1 MSAKYIFVTGGV
13 VSSLGKGL
21 AAASIGALLES
32 RGLRVNL
39 MKFDPYLNVDPGTMS
54 PFQHGEVFVTDDG
67 AETDLDLGH
76 YERFTHA
83 HLSRDNN
90 LTTGRIYES
99 IITKERRGDYLGK
112 TVQVIPHVTNEIK
125 NAMRKV
131 AANVDVAIVEIGG
144 TVGDI
149 ESLPFLE
156 AIRQMRQELGRENTV
171 FVHVTLVPWIAA
183 AQELKTKP
191 TQHSVKEL
199 LSIGIQ
205 ADILL
210 CRTDRFLSRD
220 VKSKIAAFCNVEDRA
235 VITAKDVDSIYEC
248 PLVFHQEGVDALA
261 LKYLHIDA
269 KEADLSKWQ
278 DLVHRAYNP
287 QDEVRIGIVGK
298 YVEYEDSYKSL
309 KEALTHGA
317 LAKNLK
323 LRVTWIEAEGLESK
337 HEGDESY
344 KSQLQGFDGILVP
357 GGFGKRGIE
366 GMLNAIR
373 YARENNI
380 PYFGICLGM
389 QTACIEFARNVC
401 GLAHANSS
409 EFDPAAQHRII
420 YKLRE
425 LTGVEEMGGT
435 MRLGAWTCIL
445 QPDSL
450 AAKAYTNSLTGN
462 VSGAATDESQRNN
475 VILSEAKDLD
485 VSDGSVA
492 AQRENVIQT
501 LSAAKGKDLQ
511 SGDVPQNAAAQGQS
525 SRDDH
530 HHQVL
535 EISERHRHRYE
546 FNREYEALLTGAG
559 LRITGT
565 TPDATYVEIVEI
577 PSHPFFLGCQF
588 HPEFKSKPLEP
599 HPLFRAFIEASYGNR
614 QTGQT
619 RIIDAFD
626 SQSSDAVHL
635 RVD

>member
-21 AAASIGALLES
+21 AAASIGCLLEA
-32 RGLRVNL
+32 RGIKVNL

-83 HLSRDNN
+83 RLTRDNN
-90 LTTGRIYES
+90 LTTGRIYEQ

-131 AANVDVAIVEIGG
+131 AADCEVAIVEIGG

-156 AIRQMRQELGRENTV
+156 AIRQMRQDLGRDNTC
-171 FVHVTLVPWIAA
+171 FVHVTLIPWIAA

-191 TQHSVKEL
+191 TQHSVKEM

-205 ADILL
+205 PDILL
-210 CRTDRFLSRD
+210 CRSDRAVPREMR
-220 VKSKIAAFCNVEDRA
+220 SKIALFCNVEETA
-235 VITAKDVDSIYEC
+235 VIAARDVASIYEV
-248 PLVFHQEGVDALA
+248 PLTFAAEGVDTLA
-261 LKYLHIDA
+261 LRYLRIETE
-269 KEADLSKWQ
+269 KPNLSKWK
-278 DLVHRAYNP
+278 DIVSRAYNP
-287 QDEVRIGIVGK
+287 ADEVSIAIVGK

-309 KEALTHGA
+309 KEALVHGA
-317 LAKNLK
+317 LAHNLK
-323 LRVTWIEAEGLESK
+323 LKVTWIEAEGLDTRDDHGNPTLDYIAQIE
-337 HEGDESY
+337 
-344 KSQLQGFDGILVP
+344 GFDGILVP

-373 YARENNI
+373 YAREQGV

-389 QTACIEFARNVC
+389 QTACIEYARNVC
-401 GLAHANSS
+401 GLKGANSG
-409 EFDPAAQHRII
+409 EFDPATPYRII

-435 MRLGAWTCIL
+435 MRLGAWDCIME
-445 QPDSL
+445 PDSL
-450 AAKAYTNSLTGN
+450 AAHAYGRT
-462 VSGAATDESQRNN
+462 
-475 VILSEAKDLD
+475 
-485 VSDGSVA
+485 
-492 AQRENVIQT
+492 
-501 LSAAKGKDLQ
+501 
-511 SGDVPQNAAAQGQS
+511 
-525 SRDDH
+525 
-530 HHQVL
+530 

-546 FNREYEALLTGAG
+546 FNREYEAILTGAG
-559 LRITGT
+559 LRLTGT

-577 PSHPFFLGCQF
+577 PTHPFFLGCQF

-599 HPLFRAFIEASYGNR
+599 HPLFRDFIAASYQNR
-614 QTGQT
+614 ISTQQEIG
-619 RIIDAFD
+619 AE
-626 SQSSDAVHL
+626 SSMETL
-635 RVD
+635 

>member
-21 AAASIGALLES
+21 AAASIGCLLEA
-32 RGLRVNL
+32 RGIRVNL

-83 HLSRDNN
+83 RLTRDNN
-90 LTTGRIYES
+90 LTTGRIYEQ

-131 AANVDVAIVEIGG
+131 AADSDVVIVEIGG

-156 AIRQMRQELGRENTV
+156 AIRQMRQDLGRDNTV
-171 FVHVTLVPWIAA
+171 FVHVTLIPWIAA

-191 TQHSVKEL
+191 TQHSVKEM

-205 ADILL
+205 PDILL
-210 CRTDRFLSRD
+210 CRSDRPVPREMRN
-220 VKSKIAAFCNVEDRA
+220 KIALFCNVEEPA
-235 VITAKDVDSIYEC
+235 VIAARDVASIYEV
-248 PLVFHQEGVDALA
+248 PLTFAQEGVDSLI
-261 LKYLHIDA
+261 LRYLRM
-269 KEADLSKWQ
+269 ETRTPDLSLWK
-278 DLVHRAYNP
+278 DLVHRAYHP
-287 QDEVRIGIVGK
+287 QDEVSIGIVGK

-309 KEALTHGA
+309 KEALVHGA
-317 LAKNLK
+317 LADNLK
-323 LRVTWIEAEGLESK
+323 LKVTWIEAEGLETRDSQ
-337 HEGDESY
+337 GRPNDDFIQ
-344 KSQLQGFDGILVP
+344 QLQGFDGILVP

-373 YARENNI
+373 YARENLV

-389 QTACIEFARNVC
+389 QTACIEYARNVC
-401 GLAHANSS
+401 GLHGANSG
-409 EFDPAAQHRII
+409 EFDPATPYRII

-435 MRLGAWTCIL
+435 MRLGAWDCVME
-445 QPDSL
+445 PDSL
-450 AAKAYTNSLTGN
+450 AAHAYGTT
-462 VSGAATDESQRNN
+462 
-475 VILSEAKDLD
+475 
-485 VSDGSVA
+485 
-492 AQRENVIQT
+492 
-501 LSAAKGKDLQ
+501 
-511 SGDVPQNAAAQGQS
+511 
-525 SRDDH
+525 
-530 HHQVL
+530 

-546 FNREYEALLTGAG
+546 FNREYEAVLTGAG
-559 LRITGT
+559 LRLTGT

-577 PSHPFFLGCQF
+577 PTHPFFLGCQF

-599 HPLFRAFIEASYGNR
+599 HPLFHAFIAASYQNR
-614 QTGQT
+614 LASHLQDTVNHP
-619 RIIDAFD
+619 AA
-626 SQSSDAVHL
+626 SSIEQAG
-635 RVD
+635 

>member
-1 MSAKYIFVTGGV
+1 VSAKYIFVTGGV

-21 AAASIGALLES
+21 AAASIGCLLEA
-32 RGLRVNL
+32 RGLRINL

-83 HLSRDNN
+83 KLTRDNN
-90 LTTGRIYES
+90 LTTGRIYEQ

-131 AANVDVAIVEIGG
+131 AADCDVAIVEIGG

-191 TQHSVKEL
+191 TQHSVKEM

-205 ADILL
+205 PDILL
-210 CRTDRFLSRD
+210 CRSDRSLS
-220 VKSKIAAFCNVEDRA
+220 KELKGKIALFCNLEERA
-235 VITAKDVDSIYEC
+235 VIAARDVASIYEV
-248 PLVFHQEGVDALA
+248 PLNFAQEGVDALA
-261 LKYLHIDA
+261 LKYLHL
-269 KEADLSKWQ
+269 ETPMPDLSRWQ
-278 DLVHRAYNP
+278 QVVDHAYHP
-287 QDEVRIGIVGK
+287 KDEVHIGIVGK
-298 YVEYEDSYKSL
+298 YVEYEDSYKSV
-309 KEALTHGA
+309 KEALVHGA
-317 LAKNLK
+317 LSQNLK
-323 LRVTWIEAEGLESK
+323 LRVTWLEAEGLES
-337 HEGDESY
+337 EDY
-344 KSQLQGFDGILVP
+344 VSQLKDFDGILVP

-373 YARENNI
+373 YARESGT

-389 QTACIEFARNVC
+389 QTATIEFARNVC
-401 GLAHANSS
+401 KLNGANSS
-409 EFDPAAQHRII
+409 EFDPATPHRVI

-435 MRLGAWTCIL
+435 MRLGAWTCL
-445 QPDSL
+445 LEPGSK
-450 AAKAYTNSLTGN
+450 AAEAYGRT
-462 VSGAATDESQRNN
+462 
-475 VILSEAKDLD
+475 
-485 VSDGSVA
+485 
-492 AQRENVIQT
+492 
-501 LSAAKGKDLQ
+501 
-511 SGDVPQNAAAQGQS
+511 
-525 SRDDH
+525 
-530 HHQVL
+530 

-546 FNREYEALLTGAG
+546 FNREYEPLLTGAG

-565 TPDATYVEIVEI
+565 TPDATYVEIVEL
-577 PSHPFFLGCQF
+577 PEHPFFLGCQF

-599 HPLFRAFIEASYGNR
+599 HPLFRAFVTASYSNR
-614 QTGQT
+614 ARHHIAKRNAPELQTTG
-619 RIIDAFD
+619 
-626 SQSSDAVHL
+626 S
-635 RVD
+635 

>member
-21 AAASIGALLES
+21 AAASIGCLLES
-32 RGLRVNL
+32 RGLKVNL

-83 HLSRDNN
+83 KLTRDNN
-90 LTTGRIYES
+90 LTTGRIYEQ

-112 TVQVIPHVTNEIK
+112 TVQVIPHVTNEIR

-131 AANVDVAIVEIGG
+131 AAEGDVTIVEIGG

-156 AIRQMRQELGRENTV
+156 AIRQVRQEMGRENTV
-171 FVHVTLVPWIAA
+171 FVHVTLVPWIGA

-205 ADILL
+205 PDILL
-210 CRTDRFLSRD
+210 CRTDRFLSRE
-220 VKSKIAAFCNVEDRA
+220 VKSKIALFCNLEDQA
-235 VITAKDVDSIYEC
+235 VITAKDVDSIYEV
-248 PLVFHQEGVDALA
+248 PLAFAQENVDRLI
-261 LKYLHIDA
+261 LKYLHIETS
-269 KEADLSKWQ
+269 EADLSKWSE
-278 DLVHRAYNP
+278 LVHRCYNP
-287 QDEVRIGIVGK
+287 VDEVSIAIVGK

-309 KEALTHGA
+309 KEALVHGA
-317 LAKNLK
+317 LAMNLK
-323 LRVTWIEAEGLESK
+323 LTVTWIEAEGLE
-337 HEGDESY
+337 EPEY
-344 KSQLQGFDGILVP
+344 EEQLRGFDGILVP

-366 GMLNAIR
+366 GMLHAIR
-373 YARENNI
+373 YARERQV

-389 QTACIEFARNVC
+389 QTACIEYARNVC
-401 GLAHANSS
+401 GLTGANSS
-409 EFDPAAQHRII
+409 EFDPATPHRVI

-435 MRLGAWTCIL
+435 MRLGAWTCL
-445 QPDSL
+445 
-450 AAKAYTNSLTGN
+450 
-462 VSGAATDESQRNN
+462 
-475 VILSEAKDLD
+475 LSP
-485 VSDGSVA
+485 GSTA
-492 AQRENVIQT
+492 AQ
-501 LSAAKGKDLQ
+501 AYGKT
-511 SGDVPQNAAAQGQS
+511 
-525 SRDDH
+525 
-530 HHQVL
+530 

-559 LRITGT
+559 LNISGT
-565 TPDATYVEIVEI
+565 TPDGTYVEIVEV
-577 PSHPFFLGCQF
+577 PGHPFFLGCQF

-599 HPLFRAFIEASYGNR
+599 HPLFAAFIRASYENR
-614 QTGQT
+614 VKSRQAEPARVEVGQP
-619 RIIDAFD
+619 
-626 SQSSDAVHL
+626 
-635 RVD
+635 

>member
-21 AAASIGALLES
+21 AAASIGCLLEA

-83 HLSRDNN
+83 KLSRDNN
-90 LTTGRIYES
+90 LTTGRIYEQ

-131 AANVDVAIVEIGG
+131 AQDTDVTIVEIGG

-156 AIRQMRQELGRENTV
+156 AIRQMRQDLGRENTV
-171 FVHVTLVPWIAA
+171 FVHVTLIPWIAA

-191 TQHSVKEL
+191 TQHSVKEM

-205 ADILL
+205 PDILL
-210 CRTDRFLSRD
+210 CRTERQVPREMRQ
-220 VKSKIAAFCNVEDRA
+220 KIALFCNVEEAA
-235 VITAKDVDSIYEC
+235 VIAARDVPSIYEV
-248 PLVFHQEGVDALA
+248 PLNFAQEGVDELA
-261 LKYLHIDA
+261 LKYLHITA
-269 KEADLSKWQ
+269 PTPDLSKWQ
-278 DLVHRAYNP
+278 DIVYRAYNP
-287 QDEVRIGIVGK
+287 ADEVSIAIVGK

-309 KEALTHGA
+309 KEALVHGA
-317 LAKNLK
+317 LAHKLK
-323 LRVTWIEAEGLESK
+323 LRVTWIEAEGLETRDA
-337 HEGDESY
+337 EGRPTNEFVH
-344 KSQLQGFDGILVP
+344 QLAGFDGILVP

-373 YARENNI
+373 FARETGT

-389 QTACIEFARNVC
+389 QTACIEYARNVC
-401 GLAHANSS
+401 GLVGANSG
-409 EFDPAAQHRII
+409 EFDPATPHRII

-435 MRLGAWTCIL
+435 MRLGAWPCVL
-445 QPDSL
+445 EPGSL
-450 AAKAYTNSLTGN
+450 AAQAYGTT
-462 VSGAATDESQRNN
+462 
-475 VILSEAKDLD
+475 
-485 VSDGSVA
+485 
-492 AQRENVIQT
+492 
-501 LSAAKGKDLQ
+501 
-511 SGDVPQNAAAQGQS
+511 
-525 SRDDH
+525 
-530 HHQVL
+530 

-546 FNREYEALLTGAG
+546 FNREYEAILTGAG
-559 LRITGT
+559 LRLTGT

-577 PSHPFFLGCQF
+577 PGHPFFLGCQF

-599 HPLFRAFIEASYGNR
+599 HPLFRDFVAASYRNR
-614 QTGQT
+614 
-619 RIIDAFD
+619 I
-626 SQSSDAVHL
+626 SQDKASAAIANPVEQSL
-635 RVD
+635 

>member
-21 AAASIGALLES
+21 AAASIGCLLEA
-32 RGLRVNL
+32 RGIKVNL

-83 HLSRDNN
+83 RLTRDNN
-90 LTTGRIYES
+90 LTTGRIYEQ

-131 AANVDVAIVEIGG
+131 ASDCDVAIVEIGG

-156 AIRQMRQELGRENTV
+156 AIRQMRQDLGRDNTC
-171 FVHVTLVPWIAA
+171 FVHVTLIPWIAA

-191 TQHSVKEL
+191 TQHSVKEM

-205 ADILL
+205 PDILL
-210 CRTDRFLSRD
+210 CRSDRAVPREMRQ
-220 VKSKIAAFCNVEDRA
+220 KIALFCNVEEPA
-235 VITAKDVDSIYEC
+235 VIAARDVASIYEV
-248 PLVFHQEGVDALA
+248 PLTFAVEGVDTLA
-261 LKYLHIDA
+261 LKYLRIDA
-269 KEADLSKWQ
+269 KAPDLSRWQ
-278 DLVHRAYNP
+278 DIVHRAYNP
-287 QDEVRIGIVGK
+287 KDEVSIAIVGK

-309 KEALTHGA
+309 KEALVHGA
-317 LAKNLK
+317 LAHNLK
-323 LRVTWIEAEGLESK
+323 LRVTWLEAEGLEVP
-337 HEGDESY
+337 DY
-344 KSQLQGFDGILVP
+344 AAQLEGFDGILVP

-373 YARENNI
+373 YARETGT
-380 PYFGICLGM
+380 PFFGICLGM
-389 QTACIEFARNVC
+389 QTACIEYARNVC
-401 GLAHANSS
+401 GLKDANSG
-409 EFDPAAQHRII
+409 EFDPATPYRII

-435 MRLGAWTCIL
+435 MRLGAWDCVL
-445 QPDSL
+445 EPDSL
-450 AAKAYTNSLTGN
+450 AAHAYG
-462 VSGAATDESQRNN
+462 
-475 VILSEAKDLD
+475 
-485 VSDGSVA
+485 
-492 AQRENVIQT
+492 QT
-501 LSAAKGKDLQ
+501 
-511 SGDVPQNAAAQGQS
+511 
-525 SRDDH
+525 
-530 HHQVL
+530 

-546 FNREYEALLTGAG
+546 FNREYEAVLTGGG

-565 TPDATYVEIVEI
+565 TPDSTYVEIVEI
-577 PSHPFFLGCQF
+577 PTHPFFLGCQF

-599 HPLFRAFIEASYGNR
+599 HPIFRDFIAASYQN
-614 QTGQT
+614 
-619 RIIDAFD
+619 
-626 SQSSDAVHL
+626 HL
-635 RVD
+635 RLTTEFVAEDARTSNQ